1 MAKRPLLVALI
12 FVAVLLIVGAAR
24 PTKAQPSVPAD
35 AYCCLCADC
44 AGAGCV
50 LVPVLAPGFAN
61 PEHTCPTFCPMDCH
75 GSLLVEGACSE
86 HTAAECPVT
95 ERAPIFSPWAA
106 ALCLASLGGYGMR
119 RLRRSQRSGR

>member
-1 MAKRPLLVALI
+1 MKRSLLALLI
-12 FVAVLLIVGAAR
+12 GLVVLLAAGSTR
-24 PTKAQPSVPAD
+24 WGVAQADGAD

-61 PEHTCPTFCPMDCH
+61 PEHTCPTLCPMDCR

-95 ERAPIFSPWAA
+95 ERAPALSPWVGALCVA
-106 ALCLASLGGYGMR
+106 ALGAYGVR
-119 RLRRSQRSGR
+119 RVRRS